1 MVTLGSRSILF
12 DKVQYFLPLS
22 LYASCILSKISY
34 QPQGH
39 EDTLPM
45 FSSENS
51 VVLTFMFKSM
61 IHLKFIH
68 VYALRQGL
76 RIFLPPPLSGVSV

>member
-1 MVTLGSRSILF
+1 MLCF
-12 DKVQYFLPLS
+12 DEVQYFLPLW

-39 EDTLPM
+39 EDTTLPI
-45 FSSENS
+45 
-51 VVLTFMFKSM
+51 VLTFMFKSM

-68 VYALRQGL
+68 VCDLRQGL
-76 RIFLPPPLSGVSV
+76 RIFLPPPL